1 MSNIKPVSAY
11 EFTKSS
17 NIEFSK
23 EVNLRRHIPS
33 IYDGLKP
40 SYRKVLY
47 SMYELPD
54 KYNKLVKIAGHTI
67 AEYHGHGD
75 KSLYPVIKVL
85 ENLGIVDGNQGNFG
99 YTPIYGKSCG
109 AAAPRYIEAKLT
121 LKYRNM
127 FSEVLKLVPT
137 EVSEVGGVMPKYLP
151 TPIPLGLTIGY
162 NGLGYGCRADIPS
175 FTVTSLA
182 KAYLNNDYNLLVHNS
197 NNLMLPNSELES
209 LWLTGRG
216 RIYFSYKVVPI
227 DKGFRIYGSPE
238 SHRIDFSTINKWFND
253 NLIDISESNDS
264 GVKCLTITLAKKVR
278 KLTISELEKE
288 IRKITKWSEYYIIR
302 VVRGE
307 QVIPIGIYSWIKH
320 TYENYI
326 KLAQELKSSNIR
338 TIENNIKALDYMEP
352 VVKFILQH
360 PGTSSEEIEKST
372 KISHSIVKLLLSKPI
387 STLLNMN
394 KESSKKSLL
403 KSLDSWKNYDPDKR
417 TLKLIESL

>member
-1 MSNIKPVSAY
+1 MSNIKSMSAY
-11 EFTKSS
+11 EFTKAS
-17 NIEFSK
+17 NLEFSK

-121 LKYRNM
+121 PKYRNM

-151 TPIPLGLTIGY
+151 TPIPLGLVIGY
-162 NGLGYGCRADIPS
+162 NGLGYGCRTDIPS
-175 FTVTSLA
+175 FTAASLA
-182 KAYLNNDYNLLVHNS
+182 KAYLSNDYKLLEHNS
-197 NNLMLPNSELES
+197 NNLVLPESELKS

-227 DKGFRIYGSPE
+227 EKGFKIYGSPE
-238 SHRIDFSTINKWFND
+238 SYRIDFHTINNWFND
-253 NLIDISESNDS
+253 NLIDISESNES

-278 KLTISELEKE
+278 KLTLGELEKE

-307 QVIPIGIYSWIKH
+307 QVVPMGIYSWIKY
-320 TYENYI
+320 TYENYL
-326 KLAQELKSSNIR
+326 KLAQVLKDNNIR
-338 TIENNIKALDYMEP
+338 SIESNIKALDSMEP
-352 VVKFILQH
+352 VVKYILQH
-360 PGTSSEEIEKST
+360 PSTSPEEIVKATGVSQST
-372 KISHSIVKLLLSKPI
+372 VKLLLSKPI
-387 STLLNMN
+387 SALLSMN
-394 KESSKKSLL
+394 RDSGKKSLM
-403 KSLDSWKNYDPDKR
+403 KSLESWKNYDPSKR
-417 TLKLIESL
+417 ALKLIESL